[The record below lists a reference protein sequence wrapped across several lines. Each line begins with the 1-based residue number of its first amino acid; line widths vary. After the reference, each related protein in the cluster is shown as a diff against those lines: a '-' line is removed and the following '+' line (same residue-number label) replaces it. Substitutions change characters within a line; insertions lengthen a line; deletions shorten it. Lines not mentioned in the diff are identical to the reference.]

1 MQNESTTK
9 QEKMDKVNNIKDK
22 NFCSPKDT
30 IKRVKRAT
38 HKAEENTYNTYFWQ
52 RIHTQVY
59 KDQSRI

>member
-9 QEKMDKVNNIKDK
+9 QEKMDKLNNIKDE

-38 HKAEENTYNTYFWQ
+38 HKAEENTYNTYF
-52 RIHTQVY
+52 
-59 KDQSRI
+59 